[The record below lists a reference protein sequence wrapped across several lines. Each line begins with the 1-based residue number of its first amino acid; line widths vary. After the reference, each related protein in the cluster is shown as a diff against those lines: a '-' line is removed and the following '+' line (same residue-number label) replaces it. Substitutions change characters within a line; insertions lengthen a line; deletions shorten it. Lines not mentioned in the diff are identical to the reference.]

1 MLFFCK
7 SSSWIWEG
15 CRSIPSAG
23 KWQHWGSN
31 PGPTP
36 KPLPLTTMGMRWM
49 AENQGQARN
58 HTPTHKEVAS
68 AQLRLPALPCTR
80 TPSHSLA
87 SQTERKWSCS
97 SYRAATP
104 SGGYLSEVSGEY
116 VYFGSNNNPKACVR
130 FPPPESLV
138 QFIPKD
144 YLLKLS
150 TNVWYAQ
157 GLEYICTY
165 ITMSV

>member
-1 MLFFCK
+1 MTALRFK
-7 SSSWIWEG
+7 SRADAKALAFNHYGNEVDGRES
-15 CRSIPSAG
+15 
-23 KWQHWGSN
+23 
-31 PGPTP
+31 
-36 KPLPLTTMGMRWM
+36 
-49 AENQGQARN
+49 GQARN
-58 HTPTHKEVAS
+58 HNPTHKEVAS

-97 SYRAATP
+97 SYKAATP